1 MTVGRLGVVVV
12 LGVAL
17 VVGASSGPDG
27 LAIADEAGPEQV
39 PPEQPGTVDEVLTRA
54 ATAEDGLRYVASV
67 TVITLGSTG
76 VSLASSEVERGEDG
90 VRVRPS
96 VMAAADGRGAW
107 SLRSPT
113 RLLRVAGVEPWA
125 DQLDRLR
132 RKYAL
137 ALGEQV
143 HLDTGPALPVALT
156 ERNDD
161 RPCEILYADADT
173 GLIVRRETFA
183 PDGEPVRLVAF
194 TALQPG
200 SRDVGGGGGLPDGA
214 DGAGGEA
221 RDRGIGDGEV
231 AALRAAGFLVPESL
245 PRGYGLLSVAEIPAE
260 PWPTLHLLYG
270 DGLNTLSVFEQRGR
284 LDRDVVAGGRPVTTP
299 AGGTVWR
306 WPGAEPRR
314 LVWGG
319 GDRTFT
325 ALSDAPLEEM
335 LVVLDALPMDLAAG
349 VWDRILRGL
358 GRMVSLLWP
367 W

>member
-1 MTVGRLGVVVV
+1 MIVGRLGVVLV

-17 VVGASSGPDG
+17 VVAAPPGSGV
-27 LAIADEAGPEQV
+27 LAAAEQPWTEQPSPEGDRSVDAVLARAVTAADE
-39 PPEQPGTVDEVLTRA
+39 
-54 ATAEDGLRYVASV
+54 LRYVASV

-90 VRVRPS
+90 VRVRPG
-96 VMAAADGRGAW
+96 AAPVRGGDPG

-113 RLLRVAGVEPWA
+113 RLLRVAGVEPWP

-137 ALGEQV
+137 GLGEHV
-143 HLDTGPALPVALT
+143 HLDTGLAVPVTLT
-156 ERNDD
+156 ERHGD

-183 PDGEPVRLVAF
+183 ADGEPVRLVAV
-194 TALQPG
+194 TALQ
-200 SRDVGGGGGLPDGA
+200 SATRSAASSGLPAAASQGVS
-214 DGAGGEA
+214 EA
-221 RDRGIGDGEV
+221 SVGDVEV
-231 AALRAAGFLVPESL
+231 AGLRAAGFLVPASL
-245 PRGYGLLSVAEIPAE
+245 PRSYDLLTAVEVPAE

-270 DGLNTLSVFEQRGR
+270 DGLHTLSVFQQRGR
-284 LDRDVVAGGRPVTTP
+284 LDRDGVAGARSVTTP
-299 AGGTVWR
+299 AGGTVWS

-325 ALSDAPLEEM
+325 ALSDAPLEELL
-335 LVVLDALPMDLAAG
+335 LVVDALPVDPAPG
-349 VWDRILRGL
+349 VWARIVRGL
-358 GRMVSLLWP
+358 ERVGSAMWP